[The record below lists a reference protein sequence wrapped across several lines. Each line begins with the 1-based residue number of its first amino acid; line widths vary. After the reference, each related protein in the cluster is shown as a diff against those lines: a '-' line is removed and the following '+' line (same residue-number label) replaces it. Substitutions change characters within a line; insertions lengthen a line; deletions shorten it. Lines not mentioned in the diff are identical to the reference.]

1 MRSTARECTGC
12 GSRRAEAT
20 TPAAPTKFSQGARTS
35 APRLKQPS
43 ANVGGKDMSSALA
56 TIRRSAP
63 LAMGPDEALT
73 SDAFFAQLEQDHPVK
88 VHAPC
93 MRDLPRPSAPV
104 EGRAGALHTV
114 RVTDPRTCQ
123 RPPAAPRC
131 RAARVQAMRVGFPC
145 MVARRGSGALRKHF
159 HVQTADGGVG
169 NRGPGD

>member
-1 MRSTARECTGC
+1 MYWLWEPAGRGDDAS
-12 GSRRAEAT
+12 GSHQVLAGSQDERAPLEA
-20 TPAAPTKFSQGARTS
+20 AVRKR
-35 APRLKQPS
+35 
-43 ANVGGKDMSSALA
+43 GGKDMSSALA

-93 MRDLPRPSAPV
+93 MRDLPRPPAPV

-131 RAARVQAMRVGFPC
+131 RAARVLAMRVGFPC